1 MGARLCRR
9 RRAAQK
15 AEKAEKISIA
25 EEKKL
30 MSAKNETLQQ
40 DITFMSKVNL
50 FKRLPKDLHPLLV
63 ANVLT
68 TNYRSGQTV
77 VKQGD
82 DGDELFIIRSG
93 EVTVQV
99 SKDGKAPK
107 KVASLKA
114 GDYFGERAVIYNE
127 PRGATI
133 VAANAVM
140 AYRLTRE
147 KFHELNLEEH
157 VKFAQRKVSGDG
169 AAAIEAKPPAE
180 KTESER
186 RMILAALMAN
196 SNLNAT
202 VTLEELQAEALS
214 DLMWKQTFEPQQVV
228 ITQGNMADYFY
239 IVQDGCFT
247 TQQQKPGAELAQV
260 DQLKPGDCF
269 GELPLLQLRP
279 HQHSVVAKERS
290 CAWVID
296 RWQFKE
302 ILFKVPDSKLMEYIS
317 YLDRV
322 SILDALSGEEKTSTA
337 QALTEMSF
345 NKGDVILQ
353 QGETGDSFYILF
365 DGEVTVLIN
374 GKVVARLEASVEEH
388 TAHHFGEKAL
398 ISSQPRAATV
408 QVASSQAK
416 VLALDRIAF
425 NALLGSL
432 EDILRAQED
441 GRSRQTRV
449 NRGLTLK
456 PFQKIF
462 RKDLM
467 GVGLLGV
474 GEFGAVELVAHRRA
488 DETFAMKSMSKA
500 LLVQKGKQNVALN
513 EKHVLMY
520 VLSPFIVQ
528 LFEAYSDSSTLYLLF
543 EAALG
548 GDLHGLYCRKR
559 LYGSERHAAF
569 YTAGSALALHYLHQ
583 RRILYRDLRPENILL
598 TQDGNIKLCDFGL
611 AKFVAER
618 TFTNC
623 GIPDYYAPEMVLATG
638 HGLELDWWCF
648 GILLFELMSGKPPF
662 ESSNPMQIYVSILHG
677 ISKVAMPEGN
687 TRAAGDLIKL
697 LLKKEPLD
705 RLPVKEG
712 FGKLKEQRW
721 FSEISWNSLSE
732 LQMDTP
738 YKPNIRH
745 KRDLANF
752 HPRSELVVQPP
763 EYEDDGTGWDANYP
777 T

>member
-1 MGARLCRR
+1 
-9 RRAAQK
+9 
-15 AEKAEKISIA
+15 
-25 EEKKL
+25 
-30 MSAKNETLQQ
+30 
-40 DITFMSKVNL
+40 
-50 FKRLPKDLHPLLV
+50 
-63 ANVLT
+63 
-68 TNYRSGQTV
+68 
-77 VKQGD
+77 
-82 DGDELFIIRSG
+82 
-93 EVTVQV
+93 
-99 SKDGKAPK
+99 
-107 KVASLKA
+107 
-114 GDYFGERAVIYNE
+114 
-127 PRGATI
+127 
-133 VAANAVM
+133 
-140 AYRLTRE
+140 
-147 KFHELNLEEH
+147 
-157 VKFAQRKVSGDG
+157 DG

-374 GKVVARLEASVEEH
+374 GKVVARLEASVE
-388 TAHHFGEKAL
+388 
-398 ISSQPRAATV
+398 
-408 QVASSQAK
+408 

-528 LFEAYSDSSTLYLLF
+528 LFEQDRRVGFSGRTIGHLESGDDEDPAIRALRTK